1 VLIMQLINP
10 WKKGAIMQ
18 KGDSFLD
25 FKARNRVDC
34 TKRYI
39 LKNFLI
45 IAGLWNPLC
54 TSMSFCKVHCGTLNK
69 AIVHFWF
76 LVKPK

>member
-1 VLIMQLINP
+1 
-10 WKKGAIMQ
+10 MQ

-34 TKRYI
+34 SKRYI

-45 IAGLWNPLC
+45 IVGLWTPHLYFNVILQSSLWN
-54 TSMSFCKVHCGTLNK
+54 TQQSNSSLLIFSQAQV
-69 AIVHFWF
+69 IRV
-76 LVKPK
+76 